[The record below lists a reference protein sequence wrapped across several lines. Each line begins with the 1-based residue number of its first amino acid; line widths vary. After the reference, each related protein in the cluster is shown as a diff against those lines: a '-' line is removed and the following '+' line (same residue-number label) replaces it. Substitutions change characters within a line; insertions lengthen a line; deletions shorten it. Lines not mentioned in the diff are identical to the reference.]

1 MNSEISNFNS
11 DISDSL
17 TVYKKLVSDID
28 WKGSA
33 ANTFFA
39 NFDDLMNR
47 FDKIIEN
54 IKKFVD
60 ALDLIDKIKVLDDEI
75 SRLRNSLISI
85 TAEMSEETKQQA
97 TSSNN
102 YNNSLISTKWNERE
116 ELKKEAIN
124 LISDFSDSES
134 DIIDLSS
141 VDLTNAKV
149 LFEYNGGSIYEIV
162 ASNGQKYEVYIPNH
176 IDTSKPMIVYDAG
189 DSGSGGINSTANWEM
204 FKNYFSQN
212 DYDYVVF
219 HSLRRDNSF
228 YYNDLCEKLN
238 LEPDSRLFIS
248 HSGGTTYNFN
258 EFIDLVEEDNSVPG
272 VVAVMDG
279 YTPGY
284 WFRNTGVTQKLI
296 DNKTIVFGFHVN
308 TRNSYAI
315 EYEKLAADGVN
326 MLLLSDQS
334 DLGHSHSGVNNTLID
349 NNVLQYLTGDGEL
362 PDNYVIK
369 YYNPNEENAD
379 ASGFVTVDHSQVKTL
394 DDVYNFF
401 GIER

>member
-1 MNSEISNFNS
+1 MIDNINGFITN
-11 DISDSL
+11 INDSL
-17 TVYKKLVSDID
+17 TNYKSTISNVD
-28 WKGSA
+28 WKGPAS
-33 ANTFFA
+33 NTFYQNA
-39 NFDDLMNR
+39 T
-47 FDKIIEN
+47 KIMDSLKAVLN
-54 IKKFVD
+54 NLYKLVD
-60 ALDLIDKIKVLDDEI
+60 ALDLIEKIKVLDDEI

-85 TAEMSEETKQQA
+85 TAEMSEERKQQV

-238 LEPDSRLFIS
+238 IEPDSRLFIS

-272 VVAVMDG
+272 VIAVMDG

-334 DLGHSHSGVNNTLID
+334 DLGRSHSGVNNTLID

-379 ASGFVTVDHSQVKTL
+379 AFGFVTVDHSQVKTL
-394 DDVYNFF
+394 DDVYKFF
-401 GIER
+401 GIQR